1 MRCSISIA
9 CILLATGNCIQFTD
23 VVHPQPEHNTHTRTH
38 GRTLGLA
45 HLHRHERMP
54 IRTHLQMQQYIHSY
68 SQRIDFKLALCP
80 KYRLFGMVFF
90 IVWPVVHT
98 YIHYTTRF
106 FYCCIFRPRRT
117 YVLSVSLYLS
127 LLLHPPKQHTNVL
140 RKRVINLLH
149 SHKMECGEKRREHTV
164 YAWAFQLNWIERK
177 LVYWNGRFI
186 SVCTVW
192 VRGTTARE
200 GPRLIRF

>member
-54 IRTHLQMQQYIHSY
+54 IRTHLQMHQYIHSY

-90 IVWPVVHT
+90 YRLACST
-98 YIHYTTRF
+98 CIHYTTRF
-106 FYCCIFRPRRT
+106 FYCCIFRPLRT
-117 YVLSVSLYLS
+117 YVLSVSLS
-127 LLLHPPKQHTNVL
+127 LRFLFSISRFYYTHQSSSTNVL

-149 SHKMECGEKRREHTV
+149 SHKMECGEKRRERAHSLCLS
-164 YAWAFQLNWIERK
+164 FSIELNESWSIEMDV
-177 LVYWNGRFI
+177 L
-186 SVCTVW
+186 
-192 VRGTTARE
+192 
-200 GPRLIRF
+200 